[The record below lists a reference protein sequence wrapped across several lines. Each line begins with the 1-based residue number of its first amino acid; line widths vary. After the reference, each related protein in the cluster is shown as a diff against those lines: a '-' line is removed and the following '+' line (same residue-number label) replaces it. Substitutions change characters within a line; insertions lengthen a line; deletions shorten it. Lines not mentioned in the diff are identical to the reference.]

1 MSANG
6 IRLHVAECGPE
17 SGHGGPDPVLLLH
30 GFPEFWW
37 SWRHQL
43 TALGA
48 AGHHVLAPDLRGYC
62 GSDRPPRGYDLWT
75 LAGDVAGLVRAL
87 GAQRVTIVGAGWGG
101 AIGWAVA
108 ALHPRAVSRLV
119 VVGTPH
125 PLALRRAV
133 RRRPW
138 RHAAAL
144 RDVAFFQ
151 LPRLPERALR
161 RDGGSRAAELLAA
174 GSGPD
179 WPEAPEFARV
189 AAQHAAAILT
199 PRTSH
204 CALEYFRWAVRSQ
217 GRPDGHRFARAI
229 DRRVDVPVLTLH
241 GDADPWVPQDVARAS
256 ARWASDH
263 EFLTVPGAGHFP
275 HQEAPRHV
283 TEVLL
288 RRLGA

>member
-1 MSANG
+1 VSANG

-17 SGHGGPDPVLLLH
+17 SGPGGPGPVLLLH

-43 TALGA
+43 AALGA

-75 LAGDVAGLVRAL
+75 LAGDVAGLVRVL
-87 GAQRVTIVGAGWGG
+87 GGRRATIVGAGWGG
-101 AIGWAVA
+101 AIAWAVA
-108 ALHPRAVSRLV
+108 ALHPRAVARLV
-119 VVGTPH
+119 VAAPH
-125 PLALRRAV
+125 PLALRRSV

-138 RHAAAL
+138 RHASAL
-144 RDVAFFQ
+144 GDVAFFQ
-151 LPRLPERALR
+151 IPRLPEKALR
-161 RDGGSRAAELLAA
+161 RDGGARAGELLAA
-174 GSGPD
+174 GAGPD
-179 WPEAPEFARV
+179 WPDAPEFARV
-189 AAQHAAAILT
+189 AAAHAAAILT

-229 DRRVDVPVLTLH
+229 DRRVEVPVLTLH
-241 GDADPWVPQDVARAS
+241 GAADPWVPDDVARAS
-256 ARWASDH
+256 ARWAADH

-288 RRLGA
+288 RRL

>member
-1 MSANG
+1 VSANG
-6 IRLHVAECGPE
+6 IQLHVAEAGPV
-17 SGHGGPDPVLLLH
+17 GTGRDPVLLLH

-43 TALGA
+43 AALGA
-48 AGHHVLAPDLRGYC
+48 AGHPVVAPDLRGYC

-87 GAQRVTIVGAGWGG
+87 GAQRAVIVGAGWGG
-101 AIGWAVA
+101 AIAWTVA
-108 ALHPRAVSRLV
+108 ARHPRVVSRL

-125 PLALRRAV
+125 PLALRRDV
-133 RRRPW
+133 HRRPW

-151 LPRLPERALR
+151 LPRLPERSLR
-161 RDGGSRAAELLAA
+161 RDDGARAGELLAA
-174 GSGPD
+174 GSGPA
-179 WPEAPEFARV
+179 WREAPEFDEV
-189 AAQHAAAILT
+189 AARHAAAILT

-217 GRPDGHRFARAI
+217 GRPDGRRFATAI
-229 DRRVDVPVLTLH
+229 DRPVDVPVTTLH
-241 GDADPWVPQDVARAS
+241 GAADPWVPADVSLAS
-256 ARWASDH
+256 ARWAPDH

-283 TEVLL
+283 TQVLL
-288 RRLGA
+288 RRL